1 MITFTIINNLQF
13 AGLKGWD
20 EEDFNSFVE
29 RMFDFNF
36 IIKQL
41 ILQIEFL
48 LDNKSFKNNLE
59 LVNRGK

>member
-20 EEDFNSFVE
+20 KEDFNSFVK

-41 ILQIEFL
+41 ILQQI
-48 LDNKSFKNNLE
+48 
-59 LVNRGK
+59 